1 MWHKQYLLSQPIFP
15 NSCSKQCQIMK
26 YLPVHANALRTPRWQ
41 HTVKERKN
49 DNWFIQVMSW
59 YLATVGTYTESSGN
73 SWWRSPHAATKIICQ
88 YVILSAVYMQSFLN
102 DQFPLPLS
110 ELLWHS
116 YVYKLKTTKLII
128 LILLH
133 DTNCKT
139 TFKWPW
145 RHFSAQNK
153 RMTGLLFYIS
163 TIVSI
168 CTWLCYNVIW

>member
-41 HTVKERKN
+41 HIVKERKN

-88 YVILSAVYMQSFLN
+88 YVIFKLLIAVKCSVHAKFLEWPIPSSLIRASMTQLRIQAKN
-102 DQFPLPLS
+102 NKINNS
-110 ELLWHS
+110 NIITWH
-116 YVYKLKTTKLII
+116 KL
-128 LILLH
+128 
-133 DTNCKT
+133 
-139 TFKWPW
+139 
-145 RHFSAQNK
+145 
-153 RMTGLLFYIS
+153 
-163 TIVSI
+163 
-168 CTWLCYNVIW
+168 